1 MEILPTEQTTADNK
15 IVRVTPSLDHP
26 LKVNLLYSTATTAP
40 TAGQRTER
48 VLL

>member
-1 MEILPTEQTTADNK
+1 MEILLAEQTTADNK
-15 IVRVTPSLDHP
+15 IVRVTPSLNHP
-26 LKVNLLYSTATTAP
+26 PKVNLRYSTATRAS